1 MLRLIAK
8 LFISICSLS
17 ILNAWAVSSVSIT
30 ADEVNI
36 QQVKNQPV
44 NVRQVT
50 VLLDLNADST
60 AIIKAEHITYQQ
72 FEAKNTALQFD
83 LQGTARATFSTDIKQ
98 KTDKAWAQAKL
109 SCNLPN
115 RILAG
120 TSHCESG
127 LYKAERTNIP
137 FSLNLTPLTG
147 GVKADLDLKE
157 ASFSD
162 EAGLH
167 AAEKLSGNV
176 QLNVQQ
182 ENDHYRWQNSVQ
194 WVGGEM
200 FWQPFYFSGGGHQL
214 TAAGVLNTDSVT
226 VESAKLTLKNVGEL
240 AFNGQMRL
248 KDYYLTHFD
257 ADMPNLDL
265 STAYPLIFKPLLEKT
280 AFDHAQI
287 DGKVGLKISIR
298 DAEVKTFDLQLHDVN
313 IDDKNKKFAFY
324 HINANVPWSYDD
336 AKNVSFSYQSGHLL
350 NLPLGNTNI
359 QAEVNRYALTAPNIS
374 LPILDGALQL
384 TDISAAH
391 IGTDWYWHL
400 QAKLTPVSMQN
411 VSQALNL
418 PVMQGKASA
427 EIPLVTYSAG
437 NLSTE
442 GEVALNVFNGTA
454 TITNLTMKDPLGI
467 APQLNADIAMRNL
480 DLGSLTRTYSFG
492 AIEGKLDVDVDD
504 LELQNWKVVKFD
516 ARVHSSA
523 GDYPKKISQRAVEN
537 ISALGGAGAAAA
549 IQRSFLQFFKQ
560 FNYEK
565 IGLNCTLR
573 NDICEMSGITST
585 PRGYIIVKG
594 SGIPSITVMGY
605 NQSVGW
611 GELLARIKR
620 VTDGN
625 SKAII
630 K

>member
-1 MLRLIAK
+1 MRLCVGLLLTFLAFTQTAFAVTNIA
-8 LFISICSLS
+8 IS
-17 ILNAWAVSSVSIT
+17 
-30 ADEVNI
+30 ADEMTVNQI
-36 QQVKNQPV
+36 ENQPI
-44 NVRQVT
+44 NLRKVT
-50 VLLDLNADST
+50 VLLDLSAQNKAT
-60 AIIKAEHITYQQ
+60 IKAEQIEYQQ
-72 FEAKNTALQFD
+72 IKAKNTVLQVG
-83 LQGTARATFSTDIKQ
+83 LQNPTRAEFSSDIKQ
-98 KTDKAWAQAKL
+98 KTDKAWAQAML
-109 SCNLPN
+109 NCNLPN
-115 RILAG
+115 RWQAD
-120 TSHCESG
+120 TWHCENG
-127 LYKAERTNIP
+127 QYKTDRVNVP
-137 FSLNLTPLTG
+137 FSLDLTPLTG
-147 GVKADLDLKE
+147 GVKADLNLKE

-167 AAEKLSGNV
+167 AAEKLSGSLQFNM
-176 QLNVQQ
+176 QK
-182 ENDHYRWQNSVQ
+182 EGDHYRWKNSVQ

-200 FWQPFYFSGGGHQL
+200 FWQPFYFNGIGHQL
-214 TAAGVLNTDSVT
+214 TAIGVLNNDSVT
-226 VESAKLTLKNVGEL
+226 VASAKLTLKNIGAL
-240 AFNGQMRL
+240 AFNGQLRL
-248 KDYYLTHFD
+248 NDYRLISFD
-257 ADMPNLDL
+257 ADMPDLDL

-280 AFDHAQI
+280 AFDHAEI
-287 DGKVGLKISIR
+287 EGKVALKISVR

-313 IDDKNKKFAFY
+313 VDDKNKKFAFY

-336 AKNVSFSYQSGHLL
+336 AKKVSLSYQSGHLL

-359 QAEVNRYALTAPNIS
+359 QAVVNRYALTASSIN

-384 TDISAAH
+384 TDVSAAH

-400 QAKLTPVSMQN
+400 QAKLTPVSMEN

-437 NLSTE
+437 NLTTD
-442 GEVALNVFNGTA
+442 GEVALNVFNGTT
-454 TITNLTMKDPLGI
+454 TITNLTMKNPLGI

-492 AIEGKLDVDVDD
+492 AIEGRLDVDVDD
-504 LELQNWKVVKFD
+504 LALQNWKMVKFD

-565 IGLNCTLR
+565 IGLNCKLR
-573 NDICEMSGITST
+573 NDVCEMSGITST
-585 PRGYIIVKG
+585 PQGYVIVKG

-625 SKAII
+625 SKAIV